1 MLSDDENRIFFTK
14 EFRSEDENRLLK
26 LPLFGEKLSSRLL
39 CFNDLKR
46 IEKPKKL
53 LELLEQKIHNL
64 GGTNK
69 NFRYKEIFKIFLSKY
84 YDEIK
89 NNLTLEFQ
97 LFPNEKHSELNKRI
111 ISLYKDAFFYSS
123 SNTPLKLE
131 SSFSLNVN
139 ILKEC
144 VVLLQEYS
152 LVQTN
157 QLVLQEFF
165 MYFAPIL
172 LRKELD
178 QYYTPQELVNFMVES
193 LEVDFTSTFMDPCG
207 GSGDF

>member
-1 MLSDDENRIFFTK
+1 MCL
-14 EFRSEDENRLLK
+14 
-26 LPLFGEKLSSRLL
+26 
-39 CFNDLKR
+39 NDLKR

-89 NNLTLEFQ
+89 NNLTLEFL